1 MRLKF
6 SLSGNKL
13 KLLAAFFMIVDH
25 VGLLFFPSMPIFRI
39 LGRISFPIF
48 AYFVAEGCKY
58 TKSKA
63 RYFLTMF
70 SFAALTQAVYYVFTK
85 SLMMCVFVTFTVSIA
100 FVYALYGIKDAI
112 FSKDRTRVKILA
124 SVLTAITVFGSMI
137 FAVIFFKI
145 DLDYGLSGALLPAII
160 SLAHKP
166 KNSPEYWE
174 KIDTPPV
181 IFVLFAV
188 GTAALCI
195 GAPRIQLFSLL
206 ALIPIAL
213 YSGERGGA
221 KLKYFFYLFYP
232 LHLAILWG
240 IYYLISK

>member
-25 VGLLFFPSMPIFRI
+25 VGLLFFPSLPIFRI

-48 AYFVAEGCKY
+48 AYFVAEGCKH
-58 TKSKA
+58 TRSRA
-63 RYFLTMF
+63 RYFLTM
-70 SFAALTQAVYYVFTK
+70 SLFAALTQAVYSAFTK
-85 SLMMCVFVTFTVSIA
+85 SLMMCVFVTFSVSIA
-100 FVYALYGIKDAI
+100 FVYALYGVKDAI
-112 FSKDRTRVKILA
+112 FSNDRTRVKILA
-124 SVLTAITVFGSMI
+124 SVLTATAVFFGI
-137 FAVIFFKI
+137 CFAVLFFKI
-145 DLDYGLSGALLPAII
+145 DLDYGLSGALVPAII

-181 IFVLFAV
+181 IFVLFAI
-188 GTAALCI
+188 GTVIMCI

-206 ALIPIAL
+206 SLIPIAL

-221 KLKYFFYLFYP
+221 RLKYFFYLFYP
-232 LHLAILWG
+232 LHLAVLWG